1 MSYSHLESLSPEL
14 ILAIMRK
21 LDTFS
26 DLNSLIRT
34 SKFLGLVFESN
45 PYGVCGAIARNQFR
59 DVWDDASNLLRH
71 GQRLCRFEPSSPF
84 GSTPLDSPLDSPLSP
99 IFLHPQSSTND
110 DKQHSHGHGKCCGKP
125 VGQGIL
131 SGGVG
136 IGLAEATMLMKFVKR
151 SVGWKD
157 LVLKHIF
164 ADKSWK
170 QVRHG
175 IRVSDAPIP
184 DACSITTQES
194 VRIDRALLRYYLLLL
209 ACAPDWVIE
218 RTNYHLLFLN
228 YKSFPSPV
236 SSGEND
242 ERAGMTR
249 DEIIESKRRRIEP
262 FIRYRGRDLSDLYVV
277 GRATVGCCSQLPGT
291 MDQGADHI
299 YERWSNID
307 DACVQQEAD
316 IHIKRVWRN
325 TSGPEDLLSPDIFFE
340 ECEV

>member
-1 MSYSHLESLSPEL
+1 MSHSHLELLSPEL

-21 LDTFS
+21 LHTFH

-34 SKFLGLVFESN
+34 NKFLGLVFESN

-71 GQRLCRFEPSSPF
+71 GQRLCRFNPSSSL
-84 GSTPLDSPLDSPLSP
+84 GSTPLDSPLSP
-99 IFLHPQSSTND
+99 IFLPPQSPSTSD
-110 DKQHSHGHGKCCGKP
+110 DKQHSPGHGKCCGKP
-125 VGQGIL
+125 TGQGIL

-151 SVGWKD
+151 SAGWKD

-175 IRVSDAPIP
+175 ICVSDVPILNT
-184 DACSITTQES
+184 CSITTQES
-194 VRIDRALLRYYLLLL
+194 LRIDRALLRYYLLLL

-236 SSGEND
+236 SSGEAN
-242 ERAGMTR
+242 EHAGMTR

-262 FIRYRGRDLSDLYVV
+262 FIRHRGRDLSDLYVV

-316 IHIKRVWRN
+316 IHIKRVWRI
-325 TSGPEDLLSPDIFFE
+325 TSGPEDLLRHDIFFE
-340 ECEV
+340 VCEV

>member
-1 MSYSHLESLSPEL
+1 MSYSHLELLSPEL

-21 LDTFS
+21 LDTFY
-26 DLNSLIRT
+26 DLNSLVRT
-34 SKFLGLVFESN
+34 SKFIGLVFESN

-71 GQRLCRFEPSSPF
+71 GQRLCRFKPSSSL
-84 GSTPLDSPLDSPLSP
+84 GRTSVDSLLSP
-99 IFLHPQSSTND
+99 IFLHPQSSSTND
-110 DKQHSHGHGKCCGKP
+110 DKQHPHGHGECCGKP
-125 VGQGIL
+125 VGKGIL

-136 IGLAEATMLMKFVKR
+136 IGLAEAKMLMKFVKR
-151 SVGWKD
+151 SEEWRD

-164 ADKSWK
+164 AEKSWK
-170 QVRHG
+170 QVRQG
-175 IRVSDAPIP
+175 IRVSDVPIP
-184 DACSITTQES
+184 NVCSITTQES

-228 YKSFPSPV
+228 YKPFPSPAP
-236 SSGEND
+236 SGED
-242 ERAGMTR
+242 DGRAGMTR

-277 GRATVGCCSQLPGT
+277 GRATAGCYSQLPGT

-325 TSGPEDLLSPDIFFE
+325 TSGPEDLLSPDMFFE